1 MLELKGITKDYPA
14 GDSVVR
20 ALKGISVTFRD
31 QEFVS
36 ILGQSGC
43 GKTTLL
49 NIIGG
54 LDQYTRGDLVING
67 RSTKSYLD
75 RDWDTY
81 RNHSV
86 GFVFQSYN
94 LIPHQSVIANVEMAL
109 LLSGVSKSERRQRAE
124 RALTQVGLAEH
135 MHKRPNQLSGG
146 QMQRVAIARAI
157 VNDPEIILA
166 DEPTGALDTDTS
178 VEVME
183 ILKRLS
189 RDRLVIM
196 VTHNPQLAEEY
207 SDRIVRI
214 KDGLLID
221 DTRPVD
227 PDRERLTEQQ
237 IQDHAVADAR
247 KGKRGMSYA
256 SAIAL
261 SFTNLMTKK
270 GRTFLTAFAGS
281 IGIIGIA
288 LILSL
293 SDGTQNYI
301 AQTEE
306 DTMGSYPLTIQ
317 QTSIDLA
324 SMMTSMMGT
333 ASESAQENTSGE
345 VESKDLVTDM
355 VTSLSAGAN
364 ENDMVAIKEW
374 LDSNPGDIDSYVTSI
389 QYTYDTPLNV
399 YKTDTSDGAVQVNPA
414 TVLDAL
420 GISTSGATQSEMMS
434 SMSATGGSSYDV
446 WTALLPNRELWE
458 RDYDV
463 VAGRLPEEWNEVV
476 IYVDRNDRISDYTL
490 YALGLLDQS
499 ELRGMMSKV
508 IAGKEVESAEQT
520 SYTYDDLMSLTFKL
534 LPESSKYAEQAD
546 GTWADMSEDDA
557 FMTDAVN
564 AAEEVEVVGIVRP
577 SEENDSG
584 SNWGAV
590 LYTPELMEHLVGEVN
605 ASAAVAAQEADPGTD
620 IFTGLPFSDT
630 ATPDL
635 TMEDIEAM
643 IGQMSSDQASQIQ
656 GYIDGMREEGMS
668 DEDIAA
674 AFSEQMAE
682 QTDNATYDGNLETLG
697 VANMDDPYAINI
709 YPVDFEA
716 KEYIDGLIEE
726 YNDDVV
732 ASGEGTEIQYTDI
745 VGTLMSSV
753 TDIVNALTY
762 ILIAF
767 VGISLVVSSIMIGII
782 TYISVL
788 ERTKEIGI
796 LRAIGAS
803 KRDVSRIFTAETFI
817 IGLVSG
823 VLGIVVTVLL
833 DIPVNMI
840 IEQVAGVENLAAVP
854 PVAGAVLVLIS
865 VALSLVAGLAAGGGL
880 ATAWASCGLRAAAG
894 CGRAAGGPQSA
905 GGLHRCCE
913 QFGETMASMHAD
925 VSLRAPAS
933 ETKASMHAIVSLN
946 VVHPV
951 TFPPPRP
958 VRPASSRR
966 VAASEPRQ
974 LLSTAASI
982 YRFVPN

>member
-1 MLELKGITKDYPA
+1 MLELKGITKDYAA
-14 GDSVVR
+14 GENVVH

-31 QEFVS
+31 REFVS

-67 RSTKSYLD
+67 RSTKSYRD

-94 LIPHQSVIANVEMAL
+94 LIPHQTVLANVEMAL
-109 LLSGVSKSERRQRAE
+109 LLSGTPKAERRRRAE
-124 RALTQVGLAEH
+124 EALVRVGLGEH
-135 MHKRPNQLSGG
+135 LKKRPNQLSGG

-183 ILKRLS
+183 ILKELS

-214 KDGLLID
+214 KDGLITSD
-221 DTRPVD
+221 SAPVD
-227 PDRERLTEQQ
+227 PAREGLTQEQ
-237 IQDHAVADAR
+237 IQEHAVADAR
-247 KGKRGMSYA
+247 KGKRSMSFA
-256 SAIAL
+256 SALAL
-261 SFTNLMTKK
+261 SFNNLMTKK

-301 AQTEE
+301 ADTEE
-306 DTMGSYPLTIQ
+306 STMGSYPLTINA
-317 QTSIDLA
+317 TSMDMA

-333 ASESAQENTSGE
+333 SDELSAPNESGAI
-345 VESKDLVTDM
+345 ESKDLITDM
-355 VTSLSAGAN
+355 VSGVANGAT
-364 ENDMVAIKEW
+364 ENDMEAIRAW
-374 LDSNPGDIDSYVTSI
+374 LDTNPGDIQSLVTDIEYSYA
-389 QYTYDTPLNV
+389 TPLNV
-399 YKTDTSDGAVQVNPA
+399 YKSDTSEGVVQVNPA
-414 TVLDAL
+414 TVLDSL
-420 GISTSGATQSEMMS
+420 GIAMGTTQTEMLS
-434 SMSATGGSSYDV
+434 SMSGGSGTAYDV
-446 WTALLPNRELWE
+446 WTPLLPNRETWE

-463 VAGRLPEEWNEVV
+463 VAGRMPEAWNEVV
-476 IYVDRNDRISDYTL
+476 IYVDKNDRISDYTL

-499 ELRGMMSKV
+499 ELRGMMADV
-508 IAGKEVESAEQT
+508 IAGEKVEGAEQT
-520 SYTYDDLMSLTFKL
+520 TYTYDELMSLTFKL
-534 LPESSKYAEQAD
+534 LPESAKYAEQAD
-546 GTWADMSEDDA
+546 GTWADMSEDEDYLR
-557 FMTDAVN
+557 DAVD
-564 AAEEVEVVGIVRP
+564 AADEVRVVGIVRP
-577 SEENDSG
+577 SEDNATG

-590 LYTPELMEHLVGEVN
+590 LYTPELTEHLIEQVDE
-605 ASAAVAAQEADPGTD
+605 SPAVQAQEETPGTD
-620 IFTGLPFSDT
+620 IFTGLPFEENTVSLSMD
-630 ATPDL
+630 A
-635 TMEDIEAM
+635 IELM
-643 IGQMSSDQASQIQ
+643 ISQMPGDQAAELTE
-656 GYIDGMREEGMS
+656 YIDGLRAEGMS

-674 AFSEQMAE
+674 AFSEQLAS
-682 QTDNATYDGNLETLG
+682 QTDNATYEGNLEILG
-697 VANMDDPYAINI
+697 KASLDEPSSISI

-716 KEYIDGLIEE
+716 KEQIDELIEE
-726 YNDDVV
+726 YNEQVRQD
-732 ASGEGTEIQYTDI
+732 GEGTEIQYTDV
-745 VGTLMSSV
+745 VGMLMSSV

-767 VGISLVVSSIMIGII
+767 VAISLVVSSIMIGII

-803 KRDVSRIFTAETFI
+803 KKDVSRIFTAETFI

-823 VLGIVVTVLL
+823 VLGIAVTVLL

-840 IEQVAGVENLAAVP
+840 IYQVAGVENLAAVP
-854 PVAGAVLVLIS
+854 LAPGIALVLIS
-865 VALSLVAGLAAGGGL
+865 VGLSFIAGLAP
-880 ATAWASCGLRAAAG
+880 SRMAAKK
-894 CGRAAGGPQSA
+894 
-905 GGLHRCCE
+905 
-913 QFGETMASMHAD
+913 D
-925 VSLRAPAS
+925 
-933 ETKASMHAIVSLN
+933 
-946 VVHPV
+946 PV
-951 TFPPPRP
+951 TALRT
-958 VRPASSRR
+958 
-966 VAASEPRQ
+966 E
-974 LLSTAASI
+974 
-982 YRFVPN
+982 

>member
-1 MLELKGITKDYPA
+1 MLELKNITKDYPS
-14 GDSVVR
+14 GDSVVH
-20 ALKGISVTFRD
+20 ALKGVSVTFRD

-109 LLSGVSKSERRQRAE
+109 LLSGAPKAERRRRAE
-124 RALTQVGLAEH
+124 EALAQVGLAEQ
-135 MHKRPNQLSGG
+135 MNKKPNQLSGG

-183 ILKRLS
+183 ILKKLS

-214 KDGLLID
+214 KDGLLTS
-221 DTRPVD
+221 DTNPVD
-227 PDRERLTEQQ
+227 PATEFLTEEQ
-237 IQDHAVADAR
+237 IQSHAVADAR
-247 KGKRGMSYA
+247 KGKRGMSYL
-256 SAIAL
+256 SAISL

-293 SDGTQNYI
+293 SDGAQNYI
-301 AQTEE
+301 AETEE
-306 DTMGSYPLTIQ
+306 STMGDYPLTIQ
-317 QTSIDLA
+317 ETSIDIA

-333 ASESAQENTSGE
+333 AGEAAEENTSGD
-345 VESKDLVTDM
+345 VVSKDLVTDM
-355 VTSLSAGAN
+355 VTGVADGAN
-364 ENDMVAIKEW
+364 ENDMRAIKEW
-374 LDSNPGDIDSYVTSI
+374 LDSNPGDINDYVTSI
-389 QYTYDTPLNV
+389 EYTYDTPLNV
-399 YKTDTSDGAVQVNPA
+399 YKADTSKGVVQVNPA
-414 TVLDAL
+414 TVMDAL
-420 GISTSGATQSEMMS
+420 GISMGSTQTEMMS
-434 SMSATGGSSYDV
+434 TMSGTSGSSYDV
-446 WTALLPNRELWE
+446 WTELLPNRDLWE

-463 VAGRLPEEWNEVV
+463 VAGRMPESWDEVV

-490 YALGLLDQS
+490 YALGLLDQAD
-499 ELRGMMSKV
+499 LRGMMADV
-508 IAGKEVESAEQT
+508 IAGKEVDEVEQT
-520 SYTYDDLMSLTFKL
+520 SYTYDELMDLTFKL
-534 LPESSKYAEQAD
+534 VPESSKYAEQDD
-546 GTWADMSEDDA
+546 GTWKD
-557 FMTDAVN
+557 MTDDENYLRDVVDG
-564 AAEEVEVVGIVRP
+564 AEEVRVVGIVRP
-577 SEENDSG
+577 SEDSDVG

-590 LYTPELMEHLVGEVN
+590 LYTPELMEHLVGIVN
-605 ASAAVAAQEADPGTD
+605 DSAAVAAQKDNPGID
-620 IFTGLPFSDT
+620 IFTDMPFSDSSS
-630 ATPDL
+630 DEL
-635 TMEDIEAM
+635 TMEGIDALIA
-643 IGQMSSDQASQIQ
+643 QMPADQAAQLQ
-656 GYIDGMREEGMS
+656 DYIDELRAEGLS
-668 DEDIAA
+668 DDEIAS
-674 AFSEQMAE
+674 AFSRQMAQ
-682 QTDNATYDGNLETLG
+682 QTDNATYEGNLEKLG
-697 VANMDDPYAINI
+697 VASMDDPFTINI
-709 YPVDFEA
+709 YPNDFEA
-716 KEYIDGLIEE
+716 KEYIDNLIES
-726 YNDDVV
+726 YNDDIA

-753 TDIVNALTY
+753 TDIVNAITY

-767 VGISLVVSSIMIGII
+767 VAISLVVSSIMIGII

-796 LRAIGAS
+796 LRSIGAS

-823 VLGIVVTVLL
+823 VLGILVTVLL

-840 IEQVAGVENLAAVP
+840 IEQVADVANLAAVP
-854 PVAGAVLVLIS
+854 VGAGIALVVIS
-865 VALSLVAGLAAGGGL
+865 VVLSLVAGVAPSRMAAKK
-880 ATAWASCGLRAAAG
+880 
-894 CGRAAGGPQSA
+894 
-905 GGLHRCCE
+905 
-913 QFGETMASMHAD
+913 D
-925 VSLRAPAS
+925 
-933 ETKASMHAIVSLN
+933 
-946 VVHPV
+946 PV
-951 TFPPPRP
+951 TALRT
-958 VRPASSRR
+958 
-966 VAASEPRQ
+966 E
-974 LLSTAASI
+974 
-982 YRFVPN
+982 

>member
-1 MLELKGITKDYPA
+1 MALAPAMAPQQERPIVLELKGITKDYPS
-14 GDSVVR
+14 GDSVVH

-94 LIPHQSVIANVEMAL
+94 LIPHQTVIANVEMAL
-109 LLSGVSKSERRQRAE
+109 VLSGTPASERRRRAE
-124 RALTQVGLAEH
+124 EALAQVGLAEQ

-157 VNDPEIILA
+157 VNNPEIILA
-166 DEPTGALDTDTS
+166 DEPTGALDTETS

-214 KDGLLID
+214 SDGLITD
-221 DTRPVD
+221 DSRPVD
-227 PDRERLTEQQ
+227 AAAERLTPEQ
-237 IQDHAVADAR
+237 IQRHAVEDAK
-247 KGKRGMSYA
+247 KGKRSMGFRQAMS
-256 SAIAL
+256 L

-293 SDGTQNYI
+293 SDGAQNYI
-301 AQTEE
+301 AETEE
-306 DTMGSYPLTIQ
+306 STMGSYPLTIQ
-317 QTSIDLA
+317 ETSVDLA
-324 SMMTSMMGT
+324 SMMSSMMGAAADVT
-333 ASESAQENTSGE
+333 REAAEGT

-355 VTSLSAGAN
+355 VSSMASGAN
-364 ENDMVAIKEW
+364 ENDMRAIKTW
-374 LDSNPGDIDSYVTSI
+374 LDSDPETDSGALSELVTDI
-389 QYTYDTPLNV
+389 QYTYATPLNV
-399 YKTDTSDGAVQVNPA
+399 YKCDTTDGVVQVNPA
-414 TVLDAL
+414 TVLDSL
-420 GISTSGATQSEMMS
+420 GIAMGETQTEMMS
-434 SMSATGGSSYDV
+434 SMNGGSGSSYDV
-446 WTALLPNRELWE
+446 WTELLSNKDTWS

-463 VAGRLPEEWNEVV
+463 VAGHMPENWNEVV
-476 IYVDRNDRISDYTL
+476 VYVDQNDRISDYTL

-499 ELRGMMSKV
+499 DLRGMMSDVMAGEKV
-508 IAGKEVESAEQT
+508 EATDET
-520 SYTYDDLMSLTFKL
+520 SYTYDELLGLTFKL
-534 LPESSKYAEQAD
+534 VPESSKYAQQDD

-557 FMTDAVN
+557 FMRDVVDG
-564 AAEEVEVVGIVRP
+564 AEEVRVVGIVRP
-577 SEENDSG
+577 TEENDAG

-590 LYTPELMEHLVGEVN
+590 LYAPELIEHLIEQVDESEV
-605 ASAAVAAQEADPGTD
+605 VQAQEADPTTD
-620 IFTGLPFSDT
+620 VFTGLPFSDDVGT
-630 ATPDL
+630 SL
-635 TMEDIEAM
+635 SMEQIDAM
-643 IGQMSSDQASQIQ
+643 IAQMPSDQGQQIQ
-656 GYIDGMREEGMS
+656 AYVDQMRESGMS
-668 DEDIAA
+668 DEEIAA
-674 AFSEQMAE
+674 AFSERMAD
-682 QTDNATYDGNLETLG
+682 QTDNATYEGNLETLG
-697 VANMDDPYAINI
+697 KADLDAPSQISI
-709 YPVDFEA
+709 YPADFEA
-716 KEYIDGLIEE
+716 KEAIDNLIAD
-726 YNDDVV
+726 YNDEIR

-745 VGTLMSSV
+745 VGMLMSSV

-767 VGISLVVSSIMIGII
+767 VAISLVVSSIMIGII

-817 IGLVSG
+817 IGAVSG
-823 VLGIVVTVLL
+823 LLGVGVTVLL
-833 DIPVNMI
+833 DIPVNAI
-840 IEQVAGVENLAAVP
+840 IYEVAGVENLAAVP
-854 PVAGAVLVLIS
+854 VGPGIALVLIS
-865 VALSLVAGLAAGGGL
+865 IVLSLVAGLAP
-880 ATAWASCGLRAAAG
+880 SRMAAKK
-894 CGRAAGGPQSA
+894 
-905 GGLHRCCE
+905 
-913 QFGETMASMHAD
+913 D
-925 VSLRAPAS
+925 
-933 ETKASMHAIVSLN
+933 
-946 VVHPV
+946 PV
-951 TFPPPRP
+951 TALRT
-958 VRPASSRR
+958 
-966 VAASEPRQ
+966 E
-974 LLSTAASI
+974 
-982 YRFVPN
+982 